1 MVIYPVRVN
10 DRLRVSSAVVRE
22 STIAEGV
29 FHLEAAPD
37 RLPA

>member
-1 MVIYPVRVN
+1 MVIYPLRVN
-10 DRLRVSSAVVRE
+10 DRLRVVVRE

-29 FHLEAAPD
+29 IHLEAAPD